1 MCNKVDMYNNNYPLI
16 RIGFKTRLRKGNYM
30 NMWHI
35 NRKPKKTKNLQV
47 RKQPGSTK
55 TLKGSW
61 FHTGNVVVLQKSDLK
76 KIKYMSNYHRCD
88 GEKKNVKINTCLK

>member
-1 MCNKVDMYNNNYPLI
+1 
-16 RIGFKTRLRKGNYM
+16 M

-61 FHTGNVVVLQKSDLK
+61 FHTGNVVVLQKSDF
-76 KIKYMSNYHRCD
+76 
-88 GEKKNVKINTCLK
+88 KKNQIYEHLLQMWWWEKEW

>member
-1 MCNKVDMYNNNYPLI
+1 MYNNNNPLI

-61 FHTGNVVVLQKSDLK
+61 FHMEMLLFSRNLILK
-76 KIKYMSNYHRCD
+76 KSN
-88 GEKKNVKINTCLK
+88 I